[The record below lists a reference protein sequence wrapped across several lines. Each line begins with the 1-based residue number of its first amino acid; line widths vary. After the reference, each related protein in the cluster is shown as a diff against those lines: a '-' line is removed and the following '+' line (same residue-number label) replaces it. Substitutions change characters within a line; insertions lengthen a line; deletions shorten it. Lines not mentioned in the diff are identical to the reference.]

1 MLFLSESVR
10 RGRAEKERK
19 AEKEREA
26 GECKEE
32 VMTRT
37 VHKSS
42 CWRRRGIVHQGPS
55 LLRCESYLCILDMSS
70 IGYTLCKYFFPVCSL
85 PFYFLSRV
93 PIFLIVSFKEQKLLF
108 VESDLGIFFSL
119 TVHVFCDLSK
129 NTSFNSQPQTRSPMF
144 SSFIV
149 LV

>member
-10 RGRAEKERK
+10 RGRVEKERQK
-19 AEKEREA
+19 KREA

-42 CWRRRGIVHQGPS
+42 CWRHRGIVHQGPT
-55 LLRCESYLCILDMSS
+55 LLRCESYLYILDMSS
-70 IGYTLCKYFFPVCSL
+70 IGYILCKYFFPVCNL

-93 PIFLIVSFKEQKLLF
+93 LF
-108 VESDLGIFFSL
+108 S
-119 TVHVFCDLSK
+119 
-129 NTSFNSQPQTRSPMF
+129 
-144 SSFIV
+144 
-149 LV
+149 